1 MVIVIRYVLCTRI
14 RCKMDVSE
22 RGVSDK
28 GGTKAT
34 AKQCCKQTERQAAET
49 RERIA
54 GRRVGGRGD
63 VYAGTCTQNVS
74 DDERGGAAAT
84 VIEGLSGCARGGPC
98 TDEGL
103 RETRLD

>member
-1 MVIVIRYVLCTRI
+1 MGR
-14 RCKMDVSE
+14 
-22 RGVSDK
+22 
-28 GGTKAT
+28 
-34 AKQCCKQTERQAAET
+34 KQLQSNAASKQNVRQQT